1 MKKAIALLS
10 GGFDSLLA
18 IKIMQKQG
26 FEVVGLNV
34 ITPFCDTSAA
44 ARECAEMLGIE
55 CRFVHTDA
63 SYIEMVRHP
72 RYGYG
77 KGVNPCLD
85 CHLYMIHRAKELF
98 DEVGADIVITGEV
111 LGQRPMSQQ
120 RHHLEMLE
128 YHSGLKGRLIR
139 PICGQLLPPT
149 EAELTGI
156 VDRSQ
161 LYALSGRARG
171 PLHQLG
177 KELGIENPRNAM
189 AGCVLTEISFA
200 PRVRDLLRH
209 ETDRTEIWEYALL
222 RFGRH
227 FRFDRTARV
236 IMGRRE
242 SDCDAL
248 SAAFHEHA
256 QDRDDVIYWE
266 PNNYMGPSVMLIG
279 RIDDETRRFA
289 LDLQVAYSK
298 NAPKA
303 PETILLDEYHKTEQT
318 VVPFTPTEG
327 FDRERFRTL

>member
-26 FEVVGLNV
+26 FEVLGLNV

-63 SYIEMVRHP
+63 SYIELVRHP

-111 LGQRPMSQQ
+111 IGQRPMSQQ

-156 VDRSQ
+156 VERS
-161 LYALSGRARG
+161 
-171 PLHQLG
+171 
-177 KELGIENPRNAM
+177 
-189 AGCVLTEISFA
+189 
-200 PRVRDLLRH
+200 
-209 ETDRTEIWEYALL
+209 
-222 RFGRH
+222 
-227 FRFDRTARV
+227 TAASLWRLA
-236 IMGRRE
+236 
-242 SDCDAL
+242 ST
-248 SAAFHEHA
+248 
-256 QDRDDVIYWE
+256 
-266 PNNYMGPSVMLIG
+266 PS
-279 RIDDETRRFA
+279 T
-289 LDLQVAYSK
+289 
-298 NAPKA
+298 
-303 PETILLDEYHKTEQT
+303 
-318 VVPFTPTEG
+318 
-327 FDRERFRTL
+327 